1 LGVMILEVVAA
12 GVMFVVLMRQ
22 LKREVEADL

>member
-1 LGVMILEVVAA
+1 MILEVVAA

>member
-1 LGVMILEVVAA
+1 LGVMILEVVAV